1 MPGKLKVHFG
11 ALAEATDELDSIAK
25 SLQEHLT
32 ELDQAVSR
40 VSESW
45 DGDARQ
51 AFDAYFQRWRA
62 ASRSLHRA
70 VRALHKTVHT
80 AHGNY
85 SAARTANLR
94 MWGGGR

>member
-11 ALAEATDELDSIAK
+11 TLAEATEELESIAK

-32 ELDQAVSR
+32 ELDQAVRR

-45 DGDARQ
+45 DGDARE
-51 AFDAYFQRWRA
+51 AFGGYYQQWRA
-62 ASRSLHRA
+62 ASHSLHRA

>member
-1 MPGKLKVHFG
+1 MSGKLKVHFG
-11 ALAEATDELDSIAK
+11 TLTEATDELNSIAK

-32 ELDQAVSR
+32 EVDRAVR
-40 VSESW
+40 QVSESW
-45 DGDARQ
+45 EGDAREGF
-51 AFDAYFQRWRA
+51 AAYYQRWRA

>member
-11 ALAEATDELDSIAK
+11 TLAEATEDLDSIAK
-25 SLQEHLT
+25 SLQEHLA
-32 ELDQAVSR
+32 ELDQAVKR

-45 DGDARQ
+45 SGDSRE
-51 AFDAYFQRWRA
+51 AFGGYYQQWRS
-62 ASRSLHRA
+62 ASRSLHQA

-85 SAARTANLR
+85 SAARSANLR

>member
-1 MPGKLKVHFG
+1 MSGKLKVHFG
-11 ALAEATDELDSIAK
+11 TLAEASDELDSIAK

-32 ELDQAVSR
+32 ELDQAVRR
-40 VSESW
+40 VSETW
-45 DGDARQ
+45 EGDAQ
-51 AFDAYFQRWRA
+51 GAFGSYYQQWRS

-85 SAARTANLR
+85 SAARSANVR